1 MTTDGKRSMSAF
13 AARPKSLEI
22 KGISASGLGQ
32 NCPRQYPHLPM
43 SPGPTGGS
51 HWEAVLGDP
60 LSIREVARL
69 LGCSPWTVRQQ
80 HIPRGL
86 PHFRSGPNG
95 KLVFFR
101 DQVITWILNQQKK
114 GGCQ

>member
-1 MTTDGKRSMSAF
+1 MTTEGRRNMSDF
-13 AARPKSLEI
+13 AQDRNSLENLGIGVPDLADSSARQWARPGVANRQPVRSD
-22 KGISASGLGQ
+22 LG
-32 NCPRQYPHLPM
+32 P
-43 SPGPTGGS
+43 
-51 HWEAVLGDP
+51 P
-60 LSIREVARL
+60 LSIREVAAM

-101 DQVITWILNQQKK
+101 DQVVAWILTQQKK
-114 GGCQ
+114 GGKL